1 MGQRSWAKSE
11 GHNRM
16 NERSSKRQRELLNFV
31 DGFIQGH
38 GYGPSY
44 REIMRALGYKSVSTV
59 AVHIDGLMAKGYLR
73 KRDRSARSL
82 EVVTTHLDDAPI
94 NKAPT
99 PTQEKWIINAV
110 TSKFD
115 ALDNSQDNPE
125 LLDELYVLIGALKI
139 LGLDGAHLAMKT
151 RLVDY
156 LKTQHKT
163 E

>member
-1 MGQRSWAKSE
+1 MATI
-11 GHNRM
+11 
-16 NERSSKRQRELLNFV
+16 ERSSKRQRELLNFV

-82 EVVTTHLDDAPI
+82 EVVTTHLDDASTR
-94 NKAPT
+94 KTPT
-99 PTQEKWIINAV
+99 PSQEKWIINAIIA
-110 TSKFD
+110 KFD
-115 ALDNSQDNPE
+115 DFDKSHNPE
-125 LLDELYVLIGALKI
+125 VLDELYVLVGALKV
-139 LGLDGAHLAMKT
+139 LGLDGAHIAMKT
-151 RLVDY
+151 RLIDY
-156 LKTQHKT
+156 LKSQRKT